1 MPPGTNKI
9 ITRTIRALLDD
20 AEVSELVIQDRNKE
34 VGRLTATLAERIAEC
49 ERLKTTMLARSHQ
62 RDNLRELVGKVL
74 AIANDY
80 TDYSDVDAR
89 IAIAA
94 LIEKDKNA

>member
-1 MPPGTNKI
+1 MPPETNKI
-9 ITRTIRALLDD
+9 VTKAIRALLDE
-20 AEVSELVIQDRNKE
+20 AEVSESLIEDRDKE
-34 VGRLTATLAERIAEC
+34 VDRLTVTLAERSTEC
-49 ERLKTTMLARSHQ
+49 EHYRTTMLARTHQ
-62 RDNLRELVGKVL
+62 RDNLRELIGKVL